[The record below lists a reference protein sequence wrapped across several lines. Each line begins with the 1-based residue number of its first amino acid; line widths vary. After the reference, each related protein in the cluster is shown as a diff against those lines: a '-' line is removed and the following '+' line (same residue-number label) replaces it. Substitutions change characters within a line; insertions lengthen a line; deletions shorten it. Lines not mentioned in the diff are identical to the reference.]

1 MDILHIEHPIT
12 FSKELTSVPL
22 SVAFGNFDGLHAG
35 HQEVIAKAIQLA
47 KAHSYQSGVMT
58 FHPHPKEVLG
68 IIDRVTYLT
77 PLEDKLKLLAELG
90 LDKVFII
97 HFTQQFARLK
107 AEEFIQQYIVNL
119 QVKQVVTGFDF
130 CFGYKGEGNTTTL
143 EEWSRKKQDFQV
155 HVTPSIDDQ
164 NEKISSSRIRKLL
177 KLGKMEEVN
186 RLLRREYSVRGSV
199 VDGQKLGR
207 RIGFPTANLKLHH
220 PYALPKIGVYAVRV
234 TVKGKVFQGVLNLG
248 FKPTFHLQEEEP
260 VLEVHILDF
269 NQEIYHEELTVHFVS
284 YLREERKF
292 SSIEELKAQIER
304 DITLAKQKLI

>member
-1 MDILHIEHPIT
+1 M
-12 FSKELTSVPL
+12 
-22 SVAFGNFDGLHAG
+22 
-35 HQEVIAKAIQLA
+35 
-47 KAHSYQSGVMT
+47 
-58 FHPHPKEVLG
+58 
-68 IIDRVTYLT
+68 
-77 PLEDKLKLLAELG
+77 
-90 LDKVFII
+90 
-97 HFTQQFARLK
+97 
-107 AEEFIQQYIVNL
+107 
-119 QVKQVVTGFDF
+119 
-130 CFGYKGEGNTTTL
+130 
-143 EEWSRKKQDFQV
+143 
-155 HVTPSIDDQ
+155 
-164 NEKISSSRIRKLL
+164 
-177 KLGKMEEVN
+177 
-186 RLLRREYSVRGSV
+186 RGSV